1 MINIAQSRND
11 RKIPVGYICGNM
23 LSISVK
29 NLFEKPFAVEEIFHK
44 RRAFFM

>member
-1 MINIAQSRND
+1 MINISRSRND
-11 RKIPVGYICGNM
+11 RRIPGGYIRGSM